1 MKIKCKV
8 QSAHANSFE
17 FTVQAKCKV
26 NRGFTIIELLVVIT
40 IFVLIGVIGINFFA
54 SILSGSGKT
63 AIINEVNQNGSYS
76 INLIERFL
84 RNADKVTDD
93 TDTICQNNDNEK
105 VTNITILNPDGGKTT
120 FMFTTDASN
129 NLRIASIS
137 GGLLNPTSTLYLTN
151 NDVVVNNTAG
161 TYYFA
166 CSRSP
171 GRSDKI
177 EIVFTL
183 EQKPLTAGLVL
194 PANKKAVINFRTSV
208 LLRNN

>member
-1 MKIKCKV
+1 MRIFNFKFSIFNQFLNHNFKTK
-8 QSAHANSFE
+8 
-17 FTVQAKCKV
+17 K
-26 NRGFTIIELLVVIT
+26 GFTIIELLVVIT

-63 AIINEVNQNGSYS
+63 AIINEVKQNGSYS
-76 INLIERFL
+76 LNLIERFL

-93 TDTICQNNDNEK
+93 TDTLCQNNGSDD
-105 VTNITILNPDGGKTT
+105 NITILNPDGGKTT
-120 FMFTTDASN
+120 FMFATDASN

-137 GGLLNPTSTLYLTN
+137 GGLLSPTTTLYLTN

-161 TYYFA
+161 TYYFI
-166 CSRSP
+166 CTRSS

-177 EIVFTL
+177 EMIFTL
-183 EQKPLTAGLVL
+183 EQKSPTAGLPVD
-194 PANKKAVINFRTSV
+194 KKAVINFRTSV